1 MKVLILENV
10 TSLDTEILEYV
21 KVEHQ
26 NDTVKA
32 IFNILNVNK
41 EAEILEDLKICDC
54 LLMQSTFSNS
64 EQLEKFLDILPNF
77 KNIKEIRI
85 IYTYTAE
92 GDTRRFLKF
101 IEHSDLKPKI
111 INLLNHTAIKE
122 VVVALTELPSEPDKY
137 FKTFK
142 VNYDIVPLYYNH
154 KHDVVWHEFRPILN
168 KGVNFMY
175 LRSNPN
181 DVVVKTKQEIIKSK
195 NNYFQFQ
202 KK

>member
-64 EQLEKFLDILPNF
+64 EQLEKFL
-77 KNIKEIRI
+77 
-85 IYTYTAE
+85 
-92 GDTRRFLKF
+92 
-101 IEHSDLKPKI
+101 
-111 INLLNHTAIKE
+111 AI
-122 VVVALTELPSEPDKY
+122 SM
-137 FKTFK
+137 
-142 VNYDIVPLYYNH
+142 H
-154 KHDVVWHEFRPILN
+154 
-168 KGVNFMY
+168 
-175 LRSNPN
+175 
-181 DVVVKTKQEIIKSK
+181 VKLSIKSVPTLIIVET
-195 NNYFQFQ
+195 
-202 KK
+202 